1 MSMNARTAH
10 PARTWRLAALLLALA
25 PACSSSPARPTPTT
39 TPPPASPPGPAP
51 VPPGPA
57 ADAGSPGLAPDAAVG
72 DPGTVPTAAGD
83 AGAMVP
89 SPSGAPAMALETVQ
103 VAGSGDPV
111 TLKTSLAMGELY
123 LLKAAGVVD
132 LGAQK
137 VDAEFAFGGG
147 APADEAG
154 GTDVGVDVGRK
165 QIHPAVHTTPTPDGP
180 GRMKWYGGFREDHVY
195 YMTITGAGA
204 PLTLKLAKP
213 GGNGTGAI
221 GVSLIA
227 LSPAP
232 PRVGGE
238 LETVMI
244 PVTKTVVAGT
254 KVTEAG
260 KLYLL
265 QAAGAGKVG
274 GGGTHLGDAEYMDW
288 DVEGTRKNEGEAG
301 ADFGIGVDEI
311 VVGMRG
317 TTGAGY
323 QARMRWWGPWR
334 KDHTYY
340 MLFVGTGKVIQFL
353 YFDSGYG
360 DNSPTDRLTVKIFD
374 VP

>member
-1 MSMNARTAH
+1 
-10 PARTWRLAALLLALA
+10 
-25 PACSSSPARPTPTT
+25 
-39 TPPPASPPGPAP
+39 
-51 VPPGPA
+51 
-57 ADAGSPGLAPDAAVG
+57 
-72 DPGTVPTAAGD
+72 
-83 AGAMVP
+83 
-89 SPSGAPAMALETVQ
+89 MALETVQ

-132 LGAQK
+132 VGAQK

-147 APADEAG
+147 APVDEAG
-154 GTDVGVDVGRK
+154 GADIGVDVGRK
-165 QIHPAVHTTPTPDGP
+165 QIHPAVHTTATPDGP
-180 GRMKWYGGFREDHVY
+180 GRMKWYVGFREDHVY
-195 YMTITGAGA
+195 YMTVTGAGA

-213 GGNGTGAI
+213 GGTGTGAI
-221 GVSLIA
+221 SVSVIA

-232 PRVGGE
+232 PRVGAE

-323 QARMRWWGPWR
+323 QPRLRWWGPWR

-340 MLFVGTGKVIQFL
+340 MLFAGTGKVIQFL